1 MRTYSTHY
9 KPAFTLVE
17 LLVVIAIIGIL
28 IGLLLPAVQAAREA
42 ARRMQC
48 SNHLKQIGLA
58 VHTFHDAQN
67 GLPPISLGPAK
78 ASVFF
83 VLFPYIE
90 RTAQWDTLL
99 STARPAE
106 WNESASEDL
115 RRSAWLATGRL
126 RNFTH
131 NGATVTVVAGAPTWW
146 HNGLTEDQRR
156 GFGVNIYAC
165 PSRRSGGNLISNN
178 PESLQLGGPLGD
190 YAAVVRYIHN
200 RNPEDH
206 PTQWR
211 MWTEFS
217 HPDSMSSSDQS
228 NYNIDRQFGP
238 FRAAMRTGGQPTLTD
253 GGRVT
258 SWSPRDTV
266 SRLTD
271 GTTNQI
277 LFGEKHIPAANVGIC
292 DSNMRSWDCTFSNAE
307 GESHGN
313 TSSSAFRGFNVGRAV
328 FPAIA
333 PGSPEPMTRSSNDF
347 ADRENPKGNDFYA
360 FGSAHPGITMFVFGD
375 NAVRSI
381 SNSTDRSIMVNLAH
395 VNSGQAVSLP

>member
-9 KPAFTLVE
+9 RPAFTLVE
-17 LLVVIAIIGIL
+17 LLVVIAIIGML
-28 IGLLLPAVQAAREA
+28 IGLLLPAVQSAREA

-48 SNHLKQIGLA
+48 SNHMKQIGIA

-78 ASVFF
+78 ASIFF

-90 RTAQWDTLL
+90 RNAQWDTFL

-106 WNESASEDL
+106 WNEGLSEE
-115 RRSAWLATGRL
+115 RRRGAWLTTGRL
-126 RNFTH
+126 HNFNS
-131 NGATVTVVAGAPTWW
+131 NGNTSSITAGQPTWW

-165 PSRRSGGNLISNN
+165 PSRRGIGNLISSN

-190 YAAVVRYIHN
+190 YAAVVRYVHN

-206 PTQWR
+206 PTQWK
-211 MWTEFS
+211 MWVEFS
-217 HPDSMSSSDQS
+217 HPDSSSSSDGS
-228 NYNIDRQFGP
+228 NYNVDRQHGP

-258 SWSPRDTV
+258 SWTPRDTI
-266 SRLTD
+266 SRLRD

-277 LFGEKHIPAANVGIC
+277 LFGEKHIPATNIGIC
-292 DSNMRSWDCTFSNAE
+292 DSAARSWDCTISNAD
-307 GESHGN
+307 GEAA
-313 TSSSAFRGFNVGRAV
+313 SSAFRAFHVGRAI
-328 FPAIA
+328 FPDMN
-333 PGSPEPMTRSSNDF
+333 PGSPEPMTRSPNEF
-347 ADRENPKGNDFYA
+347 AGLENPKTNDYYA
-360 FGSAHPGITMFVFGD
+360 FGSAHPGVTQFVLGD
-375 NAVRSI
+375 GAVRSI
-381 SNSTDRSIMVNLAH
+381 SNSTSRSIMLALAH
-395 VNSGQAVSLP
+395 VSSGQAVSLP